1 MGSGGESP
9 VCGRARAEKAKR
21 AHISAGEPGARR
33 TSAEAGEP
41 RARARCNRSANGSR
55 VRYSVESNAQPTTR
69 RSAHRRTWTCA
80 CLGIG
85 YRARRESTHS
95 AGQPRTYRPGSAQHV
110 PTPHTGRSGEA
121 ERKTAR
127 GPACGTEDR
136 AWARL
141 RFRAPRPPL
150 CGRAPPTHLAPAVDL
165 HWPWWLAHIADRISG
180 TAQVS
185 PVTEG
190 APHTVA
196 HRHIHIADGS
206 PVTPI
211 GAN

>member
-1 MGSGGESP
+1 MRTRARLLRAVGGGGESP
-9 VCGRARAEKAKR
+9 VSGRAGSCR
-21 AHISAGEPGARR
+21 
-33 TSAEAGEP
+33 EAGILARANRGRTANKRRSSRP
-41 RARARCNRSANGSR
+41 KPGNRARARGVTARRTALAYDTQSKVTHNRLRDA
-55 VRYSVESNAQPTTR
+55 
-69 RSAHRRTWTCA
+69 SAHRRTCA

-141 RFRAPRPPL
+141 RFRAPPRPPL

-180 TAQVS
+180 
-185 PVTEG
+185 E
-190 APHTVA
+190 
-196 HRHIHIADGS
+196 RHIQ
-206 PVTPI
+206 
-211 GAN
+211 

>member
-1 MGSGGESP
+1 MPRSG
-9 VCGRARAEKAKR
+9 
-21 AHISAGEPGARR
+21 HISAGEPRAHGEQAPKLE
-33 TSAEAGEP
+33 AEAGEP

-69 RSAHRRTWTCA
+69 RSAHRRTCA

-127 GPACGTEDR
+127 GPAC
-136 AWARL
+136 AS
-141 RFRAPRPPL
+141 APRDL
-150 CGRAPPTHLAPAVDL
+150 RSADARHRRTWHL
-165 HWPWWLAHIADRISG
+165 PWTCIGPGGWLTSLIAS
-180 TAQVS
+180 QVS

-196 HRHIHIADGS
+196 HRHMHIADGS
-206 PVTPI
+206 P
-211 GAN
+211 A

>member
-1 MGSGGESP
+1 MPRSG
-9 VCGRARAEKAKR
+9 
-21 AHISAGEPGARR
+21 HISAGEPRAHGEQAPKLE
-33 TSAEAGEP
+33 AEAGEP

-69 RSAHRRTWTCA
+69 RSAHRRTCA

-180 TAQVS
+180 E
-185 PVTEG
+185 PG
-190 APHTVA
+190 
-196 HRHIHIADGS
+196 D
-206 PVTPI
+206 
-211 GAN
+211 